1 MSRDFN
7 AILGFQTAPEPLA
20 TGKEIWYE
28 VFVWCFF
35 SSVTLYSMAAGVA
48 FLTLRKH
55 KFGRYLIQITRL
67 IRFKNVVYFQYRF
80 YSLMILFMGFVLPL
94 TLGVLSS
101 ASVAFV
107 YKTSSFGMETSH
119 AIMWGA
125 GQTVIHAFFGVT
137 RILATL

>member
-1 MSRDFN
+1 MVRDFD
-7 AILGFQTAPEPLA
+7 AILAFQTAPAPLA
-20 TGKEIWYE
+20 TGREIWYE
-28 VFVWCFF
+28 VFVWCFC
-35 SSVTLYSMAAGVA
+35 SSVALYSVAALVA

-55 KFGRYLIQITRL
+55 KFG
-67 IRFKNVVYFQYRF
+67 RF

-101 ASVAFV
+101 AAVAFV
-107 YKTSSFGMETSH
+107 YKTSSFEMETGH

-125 GQTVIHAFFGVT
+125 GQTVVHAMFGVG